1 MSKVPNLVIA
11 LRSLHLSNTQRLPRG
26 KWAYFNKHK
35 KVTDPARQDP
45 DYFEKE
51 AAKLPLDDHYL
62 DALKHLWEE
71 KIGSERELNMK
82 ASDRLIGQ
90 TQYFLPDVDQ
100 SQPRLPYE
108 NLDAL
113 REAPDAVKKIF
124 SIEYGQRKDLTA
136 AWKRD
141 MIQSVNRHKYDN
153 ESLQMRIAWTT
164 ALIRH
169 YTQLLDEERLR
180 GPKRPKW
187 LKHKIYLVIA
197 YRRKLLRLLREQ
209 DLPEFEKVLETL
221 KISMIMPKP
230 PEHVK
235 TRKAW
240 SEFQLKRR
248 VEEEKEKRLHK
259 LHVEQ
264 MKNRDQRA
272 AEIEQRLA
280 QLDEEER
287 NIYSRLAEI
296 DALEGKVSNVAGT
309 YQPKLVEEL
318 SEAVMHSQ
326 YFYHPKPS
334 MSAT

>member
-1 MSKVPNLVIA
+1 M
-11 LRSLHLSNTQRLPRG
+11 
-26 KWAYFNKHK
+26 
-35 KVTDPARQDP
+35 
-45 DYFEKE
+45 
-51 AAKLPLDDHYL
+51 

-153 ESLQMRIAWTT
+153 ESLQMRSKHTSLPPNLTPNLVAWTT

-230 PEHVK
+230 P
-235 TRKAW
+235 
-240 SEFQLKRR
+240 
-248 VEEEKEKRLHK
+248 
-259 LHVEQ
+259 
-264 MKNRDQRA
+264 
-272 AEIEQRLA
+272 
-280 QLDEEER
+280 
-287 NIYSRLAEI
+287 
-296 DALEGKVSNVAGT
+296 
-309 YQPKLVEEL
+309 
-318 SEAVMHSQ
+318 
-326 YFYHPKPS
+326 
-334 MSAT
+334 